1 MKGQFTGA
9 TMAAFFSVAV
19 AAGEIGPINDND
31 NEQAI
36 RDNCAKVITLSMG
49 PAFYNNSGDIQTNIS
64 LINASVNRYV
74 PIQVSG
80 TVGTGELFFGLAQPI
95 SQFVSGQAGLAIAY
109 SGNGKRSGYIY
120 QSNPINRYGYSYKT
134 SNGRVAMKAKLIG
147 EVAYWVKP
155 YVAGSVGV
163 GFNRSWDYMSSSNAS
178 TALGVSLFSD
188 STTNSFSYT
197 AGLGLQ
203 ANINS
208 YWQVG
213 VGYEF
218 ADWGKNNLGLPTAIS
233 GVSRN
238 VLYKG
243 PHSANF
249 YTQEVQFS
257 LSYFM

>member
-1 MKGQFTGA
+1 MNGKLIGA
-9 TMAAFFSVAV
+9 TMVAFFSVA
-19 AAGEIGPINDND
+19 ATAGSIGPINDND

-64 LINASVNRYV
+64 LINRSVNRYV
-74 PIQVSG
+74 PVQVSG

-95 SQFVSGQAGLAIAY
+95 SRLVSGQAGIAIAY

-120 QSNPINRYGYSYKT
+120 QSNPLNRYAYSYST
-134 SNGRVAMKAKLIG
+134 SSGRIAMKGKLIG
-147 EVAYWVKP
+147 EVPYWIKP
-155 YVAGSVGV
+155 YVAGSAGI
-163 GFNRSWDYMSSSNAS
+163 GFNRSWDYLTSRNA
-178 TALGVSLFSD
+178 TTLGVPLFGD
-188 STTNSFSYT
+188 STTNGFSYT

-203 ANINS
+203 TNINS

-213 VGYEF
+213 IGYEF
-218 ADWGKNNLGLPTAIS
+218 ADWGKSSLGLPAYPS
-233 GVSRN
+233 GGNRN

-243 PHSANF
+243 PHAANF